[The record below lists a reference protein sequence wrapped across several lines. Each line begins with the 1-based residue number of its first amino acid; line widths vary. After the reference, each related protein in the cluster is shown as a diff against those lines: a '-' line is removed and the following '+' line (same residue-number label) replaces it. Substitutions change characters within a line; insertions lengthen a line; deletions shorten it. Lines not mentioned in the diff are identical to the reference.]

1 MEDIN
6 KDIVQRVYLSRRIKE
21 IRKQLGLSMSEFGE
35 KLDTSKNSVSQWES
49 AKVIPNAE
57 RLRKIAELGE
67 VPVEFLYLSDLDVVD
82 LNVELSSK
90 YTELMMPASYFNDYT
105 SCKVY
110 KFDAEL
116 SFLIISGKH
125 SLKASCYIYDS
136 NIGYCSIVI
145 EETPREIPH
154 QFRYFIDYEFEDKKD
169 EDTLIELINNQ
180 LPKELNLHIE
190 KVEFTE
196 ETMAFEEKS
205 LLPYSDT
212 YSYGSNL
219 VLKELQDKLLELRN
233 NNPVN
238 SVITGEV
245 YEWLKHEVKTFELW
259 KQEKSKLKEE

>member
-57 RLRKIAELGE
+57 RLRKIAELGK
-67 VPVEFLYLSDLDVVD
+67 VPIEFLYLSDLDVVD

-125 SLKASCYIYDS
+125 SLKASCYIYDDS
-136 NIGYCSIVI
+136 LGFCSIVI
-145 EETPREIPH
+145 EETSRDIPH
-154 QFRYFIDYEFEDKKD
+154 QFRYFIDYQFEDKKANM
-169 EDTLIELINNQ
+169 I
-180 LPKELNLHIE
+180 
-190 KVEFTE
+190 
-196 ETMAFEEKS
+196 
-205 LLPYSDT
+205 
-212 YSYGSNL
+212 
-219 VLKELQDKLLELRN
+219 
-233 NNPVN
+233 
-238 SVITGEV
+238 
-245 YEWLKHEVKTFELW
+245 
-259 KQEKSKLKEE
+259 

>member
-1 MEDIN
+1 M
-6 KDIVQRVYLSRRIKE
+6 
-21 IRKQLGLSMSEFGE
+21 
-35 KLDTSKNSVSQWES
+35 
-49 AKVIPNAE
+49 
-57 RLRKIAELGE
+57 
-67 VPVEFLYLSDLDVVD
+67 
-82 LNVELSSK
+82 
-90 YTELMMPASYFNDYT
+90 
-105 SCKVY
+105 
-110 KFDAEL
+110 
-116 SFLIISGKH
+116 
-125 SLKASCYIYDS
+125 
-136 NIGYCSIVI
+136 
-145 EETPREIPH
+145 
-154 QFRYFIDYEFEDKKD
+154 
-169 EDTLIELINNQ
+169 INNQ

-212 YSYGSNL
+212 YSYESNP